1 VPVRARTVP
10 VTVGLLVGLVA
21 GLLSACSG
29 PASGPATDPD
39 AVVIA
44 AFDFPES
51 RLLVELYGQALE
63 ATGVTVRRELGL
75 GTREFVQPA
84 LQQGLVDLVP
94 EYGGSALTFVT
105 LGTVEPT
112 ADEETTHQALVR
124 SLAGRGITVLAASP
138 AQDRN
143 GVAVTGDTASKFGL
157 HTISDLEA
165 HAPDMVF
172 GGPPECADRP
182 LCLPGLERLYR
193 LRFRQFL
200 PLDAGGPL
208 TLQALRSDAVD
219 AAVVFTSDGVAER
232 DGLVILEDDRHLQP
246 AENVT
251 PLVRTEV
258 LQRIGPSM
266 AETLNAVS
274 AALTSETLTA
284 MNAEVAVDGRTPAAV
299 AADWLR
305 SEGLDG

>member
-1 VPVRARTVP
+1 VRARIV
-10 VTVGLLVGLVA
+10 VVSLCLLLGLLAALA
-21 GLLSACSG
+21 ACSRPG
-29 PASGPATDPD
+29 SRPAPDPD

-51 RLLVELYGQALE
+51 QLLVELYGQALE
-63 ATGVTVRRELGL
+63 ATGVPVRRELGL

-105 LGTVEPT
+105 LGSVEPS
-112 ADEETTHQALVR
+112 ADGERTHVELER

-143 GVAVTGDTASKFGL
+143 GLAVTGATAAQFGL
-157 HTISDLEA
+157 HAISDLVP

-172 GGPPECADRP
+172 GGPPECQDRP
-182 LCLPGLERLYR
+182 LCLPGFQRIYD
-193 LRFRQFL
+193 LRFQEFL

-208 TLQALRSDAVD
+208 TLQALRSNSVD

-232 DGLVILEDDRHLQP
+232 DGLVILEDDRRLQP

-258 LQRIGPSM
+258 LERIGPSM
-266 AETLNAVS
+266 AATLNAVS
-274 AALTSETLTA
+274 AALTTEALTA

-305 SEGLDG
+305 REGLGG

>member
-1 VPVRARTVP
+1 MCLLL
-10 VTVGLLVGLVA
+10 GLWA
-21 GLLSACSG
+21 GLATGCNPTASA
-29 PASGPATDPD
+29 PATDPD

-51 RLLVELYGQALE
+51 QLLVELYGQVLE
-63 ATGVTVRRELGL
+63 GAGVPVHRELGL

-105 LGTVEPT
+105 LGAVEPT
-112 ADEETTHQALVR
+112 ADEERTHQELVR
-124 SLAGRGITVLAASP
+124 ALEGRGITVLPASP

-143 GVAVTGDTASKFGL
+143 GLAVTGATAAEFGL
-157 HTISDLEA
+157 RTISDLEP
-165 HAPDMVF
+165 HAADMVF

-182 LCLPGLERLYR
+182 LCLPGFEDIYR
-193 LRFRQFL
+193 LKFSEFL

-208 TLQALRSDAVD
+208 TLQALRSNTVD

-232 DGLVILEDDRHLQP
+232 DGLVILEDDLHLQP

-251 PLVRTEV
+251 PLVRTET
-258 LQRIGPSM
+258 LRRFGPSM
-266 AETLNAVS
+266 TEALNAVS
-274 AALTSETLTA
+274 AALTTEELRA
-284 MNAEVAVDGRTPAAV
+284 MNAEIAVDGRTPAAV

-305 SEGLDG
+305 REGLDR

>member
-1 VPVRARTVP
+1 VPITF
-10 VTVGLLVGLVA
+10 GFLVGVVA

-29 PASGPATDPD
+29 PLSGPAPDPD
-39 AVVIA
+39 TVVIA

-51 RLLVELYGQALE
+51 QLLVELYGQALE
-63 ATGVTVRRELGL
+63 ATGVTVRRELAL

-112 ADEETTHQALVR
+112 ADEEATHVALVR
-124 SLAGRGITVLAASP
+124 SLAGRGITVLAASA

-143 GVAVTGDTASKFGL
+143 GVAVTGATAATFGL
-157 HTISDLEA
+157 RTISDLEP
-165 HAPDMVF
+165 HAPEMVF

-193 LRFRQFL
+193 LKFQEFL

-219 AAVVFTSDGVAER
+219 VAVVFTSDGVAER

-251 PLVRTEV
+251 PLVRTDTLE
-258 LQRIGPSM
+258 RIGPSM

-274 AALTSETLTA
+274 AALTTEALTA

>member
-1 VPVRARTVP
+1 MP

-21 GLLSACSG
+21 GPLTACSG
-29 PASGPATDPD
+29 PASGPAPDPD

-51 RLLVELYGQALE
+51 QLLVELYGQALE
-63 ATGVTVRRELGL
+63 ATGVTVDRELGL

-112 ADEETTHQALVR
+112 ADEEETHLALVR
-124 SLAGRGITVLAASP
+124 SLAGRGITALAASP

-143 GVAVTGDTASKFGL
+143 GLAVTGATAAKFDL
-157 HTISDLEA
+157 HTISDLEP
-165 HAPDMVF
+165 HAPDMIF

-182 LCLPGLERLYR
+182 LCLPGFERLYR
-193 LRFRQFL
+193 LKFQEFL

-258 LQRIGPSM
+258 LERIGPSM

-274 AALTSETLTA
+274 AALTTEALTA
-284 MNAEVAVDGRTPAAV
+284 MNAEIAVDGRTPAAV

-305 SEGLDG
+305 REGLGG